1 MFLAGLGV
9 GGFDP
14 MFKDMGF
21 FHLRILSDRIADA
34 ASTAAIFFLCGFALW
49 FVELLF
55 FFLLFDRNGRIYTPF
70 FCYSRRLLEFGSML
84 DFAGSG
90 V

>member
-1 MFLAGLGV
+1 MGV

-14 MFKDMGF
+14 MFKDMGV
-21 FHLRILSDRIADA
+21 FHLRILSNRTVDA
-34 ASTAAIFFLCGFALW
+34 ASTAAIFFLRGFALW

-55 FFLLFDRNGRIYTPF
+55 FSFLCRNGRIYTPF
-70 FCYSRRLLEFGSML
+70 FGYSRRLLEFGGML
-84 DFAGSG
+84 DFAGSE